1 MNLKSAFALLA
12 AGTFLV
18 ACGADEVVNVNDEA
32 KDKATITLKVMDNHD
47 GSAIEEAEV
56 YSIVDDETVKTNEFG
71 LSVWKK
77 QVIGDHA
84 FQVSKE
90 GYATVLTKVT
100 LDEQGQGNV
109 ARVGDA
115 IATVAMYKTGVTAK
129 GTVLYTDDKGNKNAA
144 SEVIVYA
151 SLPANFVPSE
161 LSTKPDKNGEYTFK
175 DLPEGTV
182 INISVGQKEFD
193 KKNYA
198 LVGDETVGGAS
209 YRAGDVVNV
218 DIMTMSKVAAQLQ
231 AVSNNLDKI
240 DTATSLTFTF
250 STELADS
257 SKATWVVSKSLGS
270 SVLVNATVDK
280 KTVTV
285 KPVSGKWEKGSTYT
299 VSGTVYS
306 TDGAKLNVSSLSFTV
321 GSNGGVK
328 APDNVTNFK
337 AVAGSYS
344 DEVDLS
350 WTAPKGNIAGYRLY
364 YKTDLMADYE
374 YIERIAATA
383 TKTTIETDYDIYV
396 PTTAKEISFIL
407 LPYVT
412 GTSGSAVEADV
423 TKATAAKFTIGTKP
437 VSSSSA
443 AVIVTPPSSSSAVV
457 VPTSSEDDEEEP

>member
-1 MNLKSAFALLA
+1 MNLKSVFALLA
-12 AGTFLV
+12 AGTFLA

-56 YSIVDDETVKTNEFG
+56 YSIVDDKTVKTNEFG

-90 GYATVLTKVT
+90 GYATVLTKVA

-144 SEVIVYA
+144 SEVTVFA
-151 SLPANFVPSE
+151 TLPANFVPSE
-161 LSTKPDKNGEYTFK
+161 LSTKTDKNGEYTFK

-198 LVGDETVGGAS
+198 LVGDETVGGPT

-240 DTATSLTFTF
+240 DTTTSLTFTF

-257 SKATWVVSKSLGS
+257 SKTTWAVNSG

-337 AVAGSYS
+337 AVAGDYS

-350 WTAPKGNIAGYRLY
+350 WTAPKVKIAGYRLY

-374 YIERIAATA
+374 YAESYSASA
-383 TKTTIETDYDIYV
+383 TKATIETDYDIYV

-407 LPYVT
+407 LPYVN
-412 GTSGSAVEADV
+412 GTSGKPVEADV
-423 TKATAAKFTIGTKP
+423 TKATAAKFTIGSKP
-437 VSSSSA
+437 ASSSSVA
-443 AVIVTPPSSSSAVV
+443 V
-457 VPTSSEDDEEEP
+457 VPTSSEDIVPTSSEDEEEP